1 MSSSTGGHT
10 VTIDRSYFDT
20 LVRRA
25 NFNTDDAITNPVL
38 SIPKSEYD
46 GLNHIA
52 AKYAN
57 LRQNLLRGGV
67 GEETIDLL
75 SQDDA
80 TIEEQRATA
89 APAPT
94 NMADPHVDVHP
105 SVPPQAPVQDF
116 RGVRNGNGLDNYK
129 PHSKAYGHV
138 HTHEVPDWADVDAA
152 EDDES
157 DSGGGPVDDYQNP
170 AYNHQ
175 ASMRPFYER
184 QCARSILL
192 TNLAEGVTHG
202 DITEAVRGGQL
213 LDIYMRPDRAV
224 TVSFLLASDA
234 RAFFDHVRRHDLYIR
249 HKRVDVRW
257 NDRQFI
263 LPGHVASK
271 IGIGATRNL
280 ILRRCDPRFT
290 EESIRE
296 DLDHI
301 HNLVVIKVD
310 FMGGSCYIKTNSVH
324 NAMFARTCMMSRAKY
339 KGCKIDWDSDEC
351 AQPFEQL
358 TQAKSRKDNPPAK
371 KTNGKTM
378 ANRFHLLN
386 LEDDGDE
393 DEISPEFSAKKTVG
407 IAA

>member
-1 MSSSTGGHT
+1 MS
-10 VTIDRSYFDT
+10 I
-20 LVRRA
+20 LPRA
-25 NFNTDDAITNPVL
+25 NFNTDDALTNPVL
-38 SIPKSEYD
+38 SISKSEYD

-80 TIEEQRATA
+80 TIEEQKATTV
-89 APAPT
+89 PAPSNT
-94 NMADPHVDVHP
+94 AGTYVEAHT
-105 SVPPQAPVQDF
+105 SVPPQTPIQDLP
-116 RGVRNGNGLDNYK
+116 GVRNGNAHGNYK
-129 PHSKAYGHV
+129 ARPKAYGHV
-138 HTHEVPDWADVDAA
+138 HTHEVPDWTDVDAA
-152 EDDES
+152 EEDEES
-157 DSGGGPVDDYQNP
+157 ISGGGPVDDLQNP
-170 AYNHQ
+170 ANSQQ

-192 TNLAEGVTHG
+192 TNLAEGITHR
-202 DITEAVRGGQL
+202 DITDAVRGGQL

-234 RAFFDHVRRHDLYIR
+234 RAFFDHVRRHDLYIK

-339 KGCKIDWDSDEC
+339 KGCKIDWDLDEC
-351 AQPFEQL
+351 AQPFERP
-358 TQAKSRKDNPPAK
+358 TRVKHRKDTPPAR
-371 KTNGKTM
+371 KTNGKSV

-393 DEISPEFSAKKTVG
+393 AEMSLDFSAKKTVG